1 MKISENL
8 NFKIFSKKK
17 KKTNHQNINRFFYT
31 VFLDKFFILIFYTVF
46 SPTDKHLCIAINAT
60 KITQI
65 HYVVYYI
72 HRIIDNPGPT
82 EKCLL

>member
-17 KKTNHQNINRFFYT
+17 KTNHQNINRF
-31 VFLDKFFILIFYTVF
+31 FYTVF